1 MSKTKTT
8 LYLTGGGPGSFA
20 ALKRHFRAALGA
32 LAKKEPLVAYVGSA
46 SNDDAGFFT
55 MITGALK
62 PSGARFRLVK
72 SASPRASA
80 SAARALIEESDLVLM
95 SGGDVDH
102 GMKVLRDR
110 GLDAALRKLAH
121 AGKPMFGISAGSIM
135 LAREWVRFPDDDE
148 SRAEIFPCLGIAP
161 VHVDA
166 HAEEEDW
173 IELRTLVRLLHARG
187 DRAPVGLGLTKRGGV
202 TIAAGAKV
210 RAVGTPIPRV
220 GVARGKIVDRAPL
233 PLRATGGAKR

>member
-1 MSKTKTT
+1 MS

-20 ALKRHFRAALGA
+20 SLKRHFRAALA
-32 LAKKEPLVAYVGSA
+32 ASAAPATKERLVAYVGAA
-46 SNDDAGFFT
+46 SNDDASFFE

-62 PSGARFRLVK
+62 TRGVRFQLAK
-72 SASPRASA
+72 TASPRASV
-80 SAARALIEESDLVLM
+80 SAARALLEESDLVFV

-102 GMKVLRDR
+102 GMKVLRSR
-110 GLDAALRKLAH
+110 GLDTALRQLAH
-121 AGKPMFGISAGSIM
+121 AGKPMFGLSAGSIM

-148 SRAEIFPCLGIAP
+148 ARAEIFPCLGIAP

-173 IELRTLVRLLHARG
+173 HELRTLVRLLHARG

-220 GVARGKIVDRAPL
+220 GVARGKVVDRAPL
-233 PLRATGGAKR
+233 PLRSTGVARCW